1 MSCRLD
7 NTRILATDTL
17 RAECREGGGGGGGCR
32 GMAAVINMRVAAG
45 GGELNHGPARGAA
58 RPAGRREVAGGRQRG
73 RSLLAARPALTFLQS
88 ILSPAGRAG
97 LGWAGLGWV
106 AAISLC
112 QPASPHSLLL
122 YCQSRPPRP
131 QLCYTICCTRGCGS
145 SAPAAA
151 PPGSPPPQRRR
162 GAIKAAS
169 AQCSPPAWSWAEEVN
184 K

>member
-1 MSCRLD
+1 M
-7 NTRILATDTL
+7 
-17 RAECREGGGGGGGCR
+17 
-32 GMAAVINMRVAAG
+32 
-45 GGELNHGPARGAA
+45 H
-58 RPAGRREVAGGRQRG
+58 
-73 RSLLAARPALTFLQS
+73 SLLAGCLLLLLRQVTEGKVAT
-88 ILSPAGRAG
+88 PAGLGWAG

-151 PPGSPPPQRRR
+151 PPPPPPPPRRR

-169 AQCSPPAWSWAEEVN
+169 AQCSAPAWSWPRR
-184 K
+184 